1 MYVHTIYKCPIS
13 SMALQGRFFFSCN
26 SEAIRSMSLLMENPG
41 DFVDGLVCV
50 CHRDPFSFGE
60 GQSHC
65 GQDCNNHCDRL
76 DRGGG
81 VYL

>member
-1 MYVHTIYKCPIS
+1 
-13 SMALQGRFFFSCN
+13 
-26 SEAIRSMSLLMENPG
+26 MEKPG

-50 CHRDPFSFGE
+50 CHTDPLSFGE

-65 GQDCNNHCDRL
+65 GQDCNNHSDRL
-76 DRGGG
+76 ERGGG

>member
-1 MYVHTIYKCPIS
+1 MYTPYTNVLLVAWHYRV
-13 SMALQGRFFFSCN
+13 GFFSCN